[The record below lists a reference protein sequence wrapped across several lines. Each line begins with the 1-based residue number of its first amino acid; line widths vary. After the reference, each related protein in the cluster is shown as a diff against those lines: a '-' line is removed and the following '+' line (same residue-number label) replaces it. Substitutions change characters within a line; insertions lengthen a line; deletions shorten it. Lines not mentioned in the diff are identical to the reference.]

1 MVMAQIYTILGEYES
16 ALDRIEIL
24 LSIPAP
30 ISASWLK
37 LDPIFSPL
45 HEIPRF
51 RKLLEAGG

>member
-1 MVMAQIYTILGEYES
+1 MAQIYTILGEYES

-30 ISASWLK
+30 ISVSWLK

>member
-1 MVMAQIYTILGEYES
+1 MVMAEIYAILGEYES
-16 ALDRIEIL
+16 ALDEIEIL
-24 LSIPAP
+24 LSLPAP

-51 RKLLEAGG
+51 RKLLEAAG